1 MVNVRRRSIILA
13 TVDIHNLNRLLCIW
27 LQFVTTQTVMIT
39 MQVLTVICMSC
50 SLIILSSTDIIVL
63 FCFKPLAASLQY
75 RHTKG
80 NSSDVELTSIV
91 QNTANAD
98 RSWSGY
104 YKISFNCSFCWPV
117 KLVGNLILTPTM
129 KSPRSAGFLLFGMP
143 RLGYRSVHVGPVG
156 PPLPTL
162 SCLPSMV
169 CTVRR
174 QPVRASLRSSSIV
187 RLMSSPSRV
196 KRV

>member
-1 MVNVRRRSIILA
+1 MYARKEIVRCRI
-13 TVDIHNLNRLLCIW
+13 DIYTSEHHQRQPLLI
-27 LQFVTTQTVMIT
+27 
-39 MQVLTVICMSC
+39 
-50 SLIILSSTDIIVL
+50 
-63 FCFKPLAASLQY
+63 
-75 RHTKG
+75 
-80 NSSDVELTSIV
+80 
-91 QNTANAD
+91 QN
-98 RSWSGY
+98 

-117 KLVGNLILTPTM
+117 KLVGNLILTPTT
-129 KSPRSAGFLLFGMP
+129 KSPRSPGFLLFGIP

-196 KRV
+196 KRVWGFWSSLAICSASGRTSGRMVYL